1 MCDYSLEMYKNRA
14 AVDDE
19 ELVTRRFPSGSQ
31 GFVSEADA
39 DCAVCC
45 KSGVEM
51 TLDLSGT
58 FPTVA
63 LGNLLDPHEE
73 LFVGP
78 TAVAF
83 FSLPSPSYATYS
95 GGAVYRDGYTHRDG
109 FIVPSGRFLS
119 IQKLPVGTRARV
131 TKALPPEIAKAATEF
146 DADIKL
152 EMVSDYAPAPAPA
165 NA

>member
-19 ELVTRRFPSGSQ
+19 ELVSHRFPSGSQ

-51 TLDLSGT
+51 TLDLNGT
-58 FPTVA
+58 FSTGLIGDVH
-63 LGNLLDPHEE
+63 DRQEE
-73 LFVGP
+73 LLINP
-78 TAVAF
+78 AVRF
-83 FSLPSPSYATYS
+83 FTLSSATY
-95 GGAVYRDGYTHRDG
+95 ACYRDG
-109 FIVPSGRFLS
+109 FILPSGRFLS
-119 IQKLPVGTRARV
+119 MQCLPTGTRARV
-131 TKALPPEIAKAATEF
+131 TKALPPEIARAATEF
-146 DADIKL
+146 DTDIKL
-152 EMVSDYAPAPAPA
+152 EMVPDYAPAPAPA